1 MSTPLVL
8 VVIVVGIAL
17 IFDFVNGFHDA
28 ANSIATVVATRVLKP
43 WQAVLWAAFWN
54 FAAFLVLPLKVAN
67 EIAKILDSGV
77 VSIGLVFAGLAGA
90 IFWNVL
96 TAWLGLPSSSSHAL
110 IGGMIGAGVAKAGP
124 DVVNW
129 DKVRRT
135 AVFILYSP
143 LIGLALGFTLV
154 VLVMWIVH
162 RMRARR
168 KVERTFRSLQ
178 LLSAAAFSLGH
189 GANDA
194 QKTMGIIAALL
205 VGANRLDPGV
215 LEKADGLPLWIVL
228 SCHGA
233 IALGTMMGGWKIVKT
248 MGNKLTRLQP
258 MGGVCAE
265 TAAAAT
271 LFFTSYK
278 GIPVSTTHT
287 ITGAIVGV
295 GSANRL
301 SAVRWNVASQVVWAW
316 ILTIPGS
323 ALVAAGTYGIVAVLS

>member
-1 MSTPLVL
+1 MSTPFVL
-8 VVIVVGIAL
+8 VAFVVGIAL
-17 IFDFVNGFHDA
+17 VFDFVNGFHDA
-28 ANSIATVVATRVLKP
+28 ANSIATVVATRVLTP
-43 WQAVLWAAFWN
+43 FQAVLWAAFWN
-54 FAAFLVLPLKVAN
+54 FAAFLVLPLEVAN
-67 EIAKILDSGV
+67 EIAKIVDPAA

-96 TAWLGLPSSSSHAL
+96 TARLGLPSSSSHAL
-110 IGGMIGAGVAKAGP
+110 IGGLVGAGLAKSGP
-124 DVVNW
+124 DIVNW
-129 DKVRRT
+129 ERIRRT
-135 AVFILYSP
+135 AVFIVYSP
-143 LIGLALGFTLV
+143 LFGLALGFVLI
-154 VLVMWIVH
+154 VLVMWSVH
-162 RMRARR
+162 RVRAKRR
-168 KVERTFRSLQ
+168 VERTFRSLQ

-194 QKTMGIIAALL
+194 QKTMGIIAVLL
-205 VGANRLDPGV
+205 IGAKRLDPGV
-215 LEKADGLPLWIVL
+215 LDDPDGLPMWIVL

-233 IALGTMMGGWKIVKT
+233 IALGTMLGGWKIVKT

-271 LFFTSYK
+271 LFFTSIK

-301 SAVRWNVASQVVWAW
+301 SAVRWNIASRVVWAW
-316 ILTIPGS
+316 VLTIPGS
-323 ALVAAGTYGIVAVLS
+323 AIVAALTYWVVAVLS